1 MARTAK
7 YTEVPVKVRDIKVGM
22 HVRKRPSSGHKGS
35 PICEWQ
41 VIGAVQPAANGVHLY
56 DQNGQS
62 LRAWSWNAAFD
73 RKEFNGMATTTKRT
87 SRKADPR
94 STAPSADAERAA
106 DRNRE
111 AEAKASKRAART
123 STTKRTRKATDP
135 VIESTKPGPDRIKPA
150 ALADK
155 YGIEIY
161 DRRHQDGKSWLAIAV
176 ELDLTTRER
185 PEPEKKWASVVV
197 WNAYVA
203 YCENTGRE
211 AVRKVVRGNG
221 NGNGHTSEPKTDTG
235 KTGREVKADKDA
247 AEDARQTEQRQ
258 AKRQQAPKRRKAAP
272 KQTKGAAAL
281 ADMDDAALTAALE
294 GHQVTFGFA
303 NAELEPET
311 ETCVKVT
318 RTTSNS
324 QNRRVVSF
332 LTELDGKSG
341 KAMGRERHVY
351 VDQILNV
358 K

>member
-1 MARTAK
+1 MAKQQRF
-7 YTEVPVKVRDIKVGM
+7 TEVPVKIRDIKPGM
-22 HVRKRPSSGHKGS
+22 HVRKRPSSGYKGS

-41 VIGAVQPAANGVHLY
+41 IIGAVQPAANGVHLY

-123 STTKRTRKATDP
+123 STTKHTRKATDP
-135 VIESTKPGPDRIKPA
+135 VIESTKPAKDRVKPA

-161 DRRHQDGKSWLAIAV
+161 DGRHQDGKSWLAIAV

-211 AVRKVVRGNG
+211 AVRKIVRGNG

-247 AEDARQTEQRQ
+247 AEDARQTEQH
-258 AKRQQAPKRRKAAP
+258 KRGKGTTRKAPVRRTRKAA
-272 KQTKGAAAL
+272 GL
-281 ADMDDAALTAALE
+281 VELDDAALTAALE
-294 GHQVTFGFA
+294 GRQVTFGFA
-303 NAELEPET
+303 NADLDPDT
-311 ETCVKVT
+311 DTCVKVT
-318 RTTSNS
+318 RVQANS
-324 QNRRVVSF
+324 QGRRVVSF
-332 LTELDGKSG
+332 YTELDTKSG

-351 VDQILNV
+351 VDQILTV